1 MTKILGGEGC
11 TQIEVDGVMVCTEV
25 DEKITL
31 QCKYSLD
38 DVQVDDDFAITG
50 QDTSATA
57 ENTGTLTYTLA
68 VEDDK
73 KIGDEIKQGLFF
85 SVKN

>member
-11 TQIEVDGVMVCTEV
+11 TKVEVDGIMVCTEV

-50 QDTSATA
+50 QDTVSAA

-73 KIGDEIKQGLFF
+73 RIGDEIKPGLFF
-85 SVKN
+85 